1 MDSSTNHYRKSEDLW
16 DSVTDRYRIFEEL
29 GLLNTCHADI
39 QFQRNEHLNFKMF
52 PSKIKELFLFNSVQ
66 ILYLIN
72 SLQSLLPVSEMINGN
87 TPSDDH

>member
-52 PSKIKELFLFNSVQ
+52 PSKIKELFLFNSLQ

-72 SLQSLLPVSEMINGN
+72 SLQSLLSEMINGN